1 MIRAQSR
8 RGYRCTR
15 RGDPQ
20 DIGDALISTDH
31 MWMESV
37 HIAERKVA
45 AAEDPTELREGLDAL
60 GLEFAR
66 ATSQ

>member
-1 MIRAQSR
+1 
-8 RGYRCTR
+8 
-15 RGDPQ
+15 
-20 DIGDALISTDH
+20 